1 MYRVHLEA
9 DARQELTRRAHQP
22 EIAPNT
28 RDRLEMLR
36 LSDAG
41 GSIPKIARHLAYHEQ
56 TVRHW
61 IKTFLLEGFDAL
73 VDVPRPGKPSAI
85 PEEIRQDVRA
95 WIEKGDRIWS
105 AGQIAAEVERVH
117 GLRLSSFAR
126 KCTTRFRPRCSTDFR
141 PECASRTG
149 TSAAEFMGLAGAAP
163 TSNRNGS
170 PPFRT
175 PTVQSVV
182 CSNWLSS
189 SSIASSRS

>member
-117 GLRLSSFAR
+117 GLRRSAKQWRRVLR
-126 KCTTRFRPRCSTDFR
+126 REQMTYKRT
-141 PECASRTG
+141 SRHLKHKQHPDQVATKQ
-149 TSAAEFMGLAGAAP
+149 AELEALQK
-163 TSNRNGS
+163 RGS
-170 PPFRT
+170 PGR
-175 PTVQSVV
+175 
-182 CSNWLSS
+182 
-189 SSIASSRS
+189 